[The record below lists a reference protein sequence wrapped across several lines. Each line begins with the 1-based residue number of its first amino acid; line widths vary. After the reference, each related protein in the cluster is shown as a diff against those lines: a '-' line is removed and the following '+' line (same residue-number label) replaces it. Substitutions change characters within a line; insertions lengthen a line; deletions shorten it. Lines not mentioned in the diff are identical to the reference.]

1 MSNFIVNKTGLDQ
14 VTLEMMT
21 TGRSEASINLQES
34 LLDETLNY
42 QFCVDHLNVPLNAVP
57 INDGLGKE
65 LFRIIRRN
73 VGESLNRDD
82 ADTARSTLFAGEQ
95 YVYTIDQNYYDVPS
109 FVRSLNNWC
118 RGVAS
123 SITIRGHTD
132 LRQYG
137 GDSQAEDEDVD
148 PPLRL
153 LGARDGANP
162 YEFIRFK
169 IGVDGTLITVMTHD
183 FTNNYILKFS
193 RYGAEILGFGGLI
206 ETVRRQPITNNP
218 AVPAIPLLLTGPA
231 QDDFYLFVTTVGPGA
246 VQDFFS
252 FSQTDALVAGV
263 GNPDQLLIIQ
273 AGENT
278 REVTIYSEHSL
289 YMCLDQRIKIS
300 MTSHLPMQ
308 NNMLV
313 REGKQTVDRNIV
325 EVYFD
330 NKITT
335 TLKYDEQ
342 GAFTEQTI
350 TNTLFAGQY
359 PFVKKSD
366 QTKQWHRLLTS
377 YDLRFFRFHIY
388 MTYRSYD
395 SVKDEWVLK
404 TDRLKIDDERYW
416 EFSLRF
422 ISEV

>member
-1 MSNFIVNKTGLDQ
+1 
-14 VTLEMMT
+14 
-21 TGRSEASINLQES
+21 
-34 LLDETLNY
+34 
-42 QFCVDHLNVPLNAVP
+42 
-57 INDGLGKE
+57 
-65 LFRIIRRN
+65 
-73 VGESLNRDD
+73 
-82 ADTARSTLFAGEQ
+82 
-95 YVYTIDQNYYDVPS
+95 
-109 FVRSLNNWC
+109 
-118 RGVAS
+118 
-123 SITIRGHTD
+123 
-132 LRQYG
+132 
-137 GDSQAEDEDVD
+137 
-148 PPLRL
+148 
-153 LGARDGANP
+153 
-162 YEFIRFK
+162 
-169 IGVDGTLITVMTHD
+169 MTHD

-206 ETVRRQPITNNP
+206 ETVRRQPITNNT
-218 AVPAIPLLLTGPA
+218 AVPAIPPLVTGPA
-231 QDDFYLFVTTVGPGA
+231 QDDFYLFVTTAGGA
-246 VQDFFS
+246 FS
-252 FSQTDALVAGV
+252 FSQEHALAAGA

-273 AGENT
+273 AGGNT
-278 REVTIYSEHSL
+278 SEVTIYSEHSL

-313 REGKQTVDRNIV
+313 REGRQTVDRNIV

-335 TLKYDEQ
+335 TIKYDET